1 MEVIMADEHSFDV
14 VSKVDLQEVLN
25 AVQQAT
31 KEISQ
36 RFDFKGSKSS
46 IELNKDKHEIT
57 LVSDDESKLKTVI
70 DILQTKLVKRGVSL
84 KALSYGKLEQAA
96 GNTVRQIVTLQQGIP
111 TEKAKE
117 IVKLIKD
124 MKIKVQAEIQKDQV
138 RVRAKKIDD
147 LQATI
152 SLLKGKDLGI
162 HIEFINY
169 R

>member
-1 MEVIMADEHSFDV
+1 MADEHSFDV

-57 LVSDDESKLKTVI
+57 LVSDDESKLKTVT
-70 DILQTKLVKRGVSL
+70 DILQTKLVKRNVSL
-84 KALSYGKLEQAA
+84 KALSYGKIEQAA
-96 GNTVRQIVTLQQGIP
+96 GNTVRQLITLQQGIP

-124 MKIKVQAEIQKDQV
+124 AKLKVQAEIQKDQV

-147 LQATI
+147 LQTTI

>member
-1 MEVIMADEHSFDV
+1 MADEHSFDV
-14 VSKVDLQEVLN
+14 VSRVDLQEVLN

-57 LVSDDESKLKTVI
+57 LVSDDESKLKTVT
-70 DILQTKLVKRGVSL
+70 DILQTKLVKRSVSL
-84 KALSYGKLEQAA
+84 KALSYGKIEQAA
-96 GNTVRQIVTLQQGIP
+96 GNTVRQLVTLQQGIP

-117 IVKLIKD
+117 IVKIIKD
-124 MKIKVQAEIQKDQV
+124 TKMKVQAEIQKDQV
-138 RVRAKKIDD
+138 RVKAKKIDD